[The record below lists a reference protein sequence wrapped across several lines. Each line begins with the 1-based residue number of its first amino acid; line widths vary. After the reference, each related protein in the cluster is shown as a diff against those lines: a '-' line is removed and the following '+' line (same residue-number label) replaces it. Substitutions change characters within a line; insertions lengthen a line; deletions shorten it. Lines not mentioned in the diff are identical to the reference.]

1 MKELPT
7 VIRRAE
13 PNLTTLL
20 GDSIPLARLLKLR
33 ELQTSFVYST
43 VLAKKSKVGVT
54 TNNLQLAPAL
64 VYSSAAL
71 AKPDTCPCRTC
82 FAVTSI

>member
-20 GDSIPLARLLKLR
+20 GESLPLARLLKLR

-43 VLAKKSKVGVT
+43 VLAKKNKVGAISSSLQYLVAIP
-54 TNNLQLAPAL
+54 LQLQL
-64 VYSSAAL
+64 
-71 AKPDTCPCRTC
+71 
-82 FAVTSI
+82 